1 MKIGLLSHGVKI
13 LKVSTVASI
22 VLGLLVV
29 AFLSFIAIFPST
41 LKDSIQNQLSSHSG
55 LDIEL
60 SGISFGIQEGD
71 LILELNNVDV
81 YTMDNISI
89 ASVDKLKWNIN
100 LSTLYNNIDFNKM
113 FNNFNLANISEDIY
127 RPSAVYIDT
136 LEIYKQPLYDR
147 DVFGVE
153 DIKRLFSSKILK
165 ALYFIQSLKIDK
177 IIVEREQTIEINYV
191 SFTRNGSQLVLTI
204 SGQDLG
210 FESPIPRLDDVD
222 IRATLATDKTDI
234 DNFLTLPV
242 TISNDELTMYGN
254 LKIVSNRDGDF
265 IEYMGYVP
273 TLPVN
278 QLHTFTS
285 ASHIGDEQF
294 SKLKR
299 SFVSGALND
308 VKLNIRSDLS
318 QTKSAQVKLTSS
330 MENVEFLYSKNK
342 GPMKNIYAS
351 LSTDFNNLLVVLDR
365 ANLEDIHVRDAEV
378 RITNLMKSDYMINI
392 DSNLYSNT
400 GQLFN
405 YIKKFDRA
413 EKFTKYLDKFT
424 LTGKVSGTTTLTIP
438 ASGVVE
444 KIQADLNVTDNEL
457 AILDG
462 DLVVDKFSSNIIY
475 KDKQIEVAGNGYI
488 DKIGKINVQIPKS
501 EVNKISIN
509 VTAAV
514 DSQSQE
520 VVEFIRDMRFDDS
533 INKAL
538 DKFTLTGKVSGTTTL
553 TIPASGVVEK
563 IQADLNVTD
572 NELAIL
578 DGDLVVDKFSS
589 NIIYKDK
596 QFSSDGDGFIR
607 GIHFDIMLNPNN
619 FYLNEENSIKIK
631 LVNKTDGAELHVRK
645 HKDNIWLAKLK
656 SKPVSGDA
664 VISLNN
670 EQTPYVE
677 INNLAISSLESFE
690 GDVNI
695 SPNDLPSIR
704 MSVQGIN
711 VNNEEN
717 YVPNFKVNLQSN
729 GDVLVINNLVFEGVG
744 VTNKSLSFNGA
755 WYPGDKTS
763 IMANAKGEMLS
774 EFLNNLYIDEKV
786 QGGKF
791 DFDVRLFCDCPP
803 WKMNYESI
811 KGVLKLKV
819 KEGVFTDKDPSIG
832 RILSLL
838 NIHTLAKRLQLD
850 VSDVVQEGF
859 AYEDI
864 YAEIVIEDSFAKVKH
879 FELNSTSSTIELSG
893 ESDIVNK
900 VYNLDAQV
908 HPSISEAVPAATF
921 LAGGG
926 LMGLGVW
933 LVDQGIFDGKI
944 LDYFIDTVVNFKY
957 KITGKWE
964 NPVVEFMEIN

>member
-1 MKIGLLSHGVKI
+1 V
-13 LKVSTVASI
+13 
-22 VLGLLVV
+22 
-29 AFLSFIAIFPST
+29 
-41 LKDSIQNQLSSHSG
+41 
-55 LDIEL
+55 
-60 SGISFGIQEGD
+60 
-71 LILELNNVDV
+71 
-81 YTMDNISI
+81 
-89 ASVDKLKWNIN
+89 
-100 LSTLYNNIDFNKM
+100 
-113 FNNFNLANISEDIY
+113 
-127 RPSAVYIDT
+127 
-136 LEIYKQPLYDR
+136 
-147 DVFGVE
+147 
-153 DIKRLFSSKILK
+153 
-165 ALYFIQSLKIDK
+165 
-177 IIVEREQTIEINYV
+177 
-191 SFTRNGSQLVLTI
+191 
-204 SGQDLG
+204 
-210 FESPIPRLDDVD
+210 
-222 IRATLATDKTDI
+222 
-234 DNFLTLPV
+234 
-242 TISNDELTMYGN
+242 
-254 LKIVSNRDGDF
+254 
-265 IEYMGYVP
+265 
-273 TLPVN
+273 
-278 QLHTFTS
+278 
-285 ASHIGDEQF
+285 
-294 SKLKR
+294 
-299 SFVSGALND
+299 
-308 VKLNIRSDLS
+308 
-318 QTKSAQVKLTSS
+318 
-330 MENVEFLYSKNK
+330 
-342 GPMKNIYAS
+342 
-351 LSTDFNNLLVVLDR
+351 
-365 ANLEDIHVRDAEV
+365 
-378 RITNLMKSDYMINI
+378 
-392 DSNLYSNT
+392 
-400 GQLFN
+400 
-405 YIKKFDRA
+405 
-413 EKFTKYLDKFT
+413 
-424 LTGKVSGTTTLTIP
+424 
-438 ASGVVE
+438 
-444 KIQADLNVTDNEL
+444 
-457 AILDG
+457 ILDG

-475 KDKQIEVAGNGYI
+475 KDKQIEAAGNGYI

-553 TIPASGVVEK
+553 TIH
-563 IQADLNVTD
+563 LNVTD
-572 NELAIL
+572 NELVIL

-670 EQTPYVE
+670 EEIPYVE
-677 INNLAISSLESFE
+677 INNLAISSLESLE

-786 QGGKF
+786 KGGKF

-803 WKMNYESI
+803 WKMSYESI

-838 NIHTLAKRLQLD
+838 NIHTLAKRLKLD

-879 FELNSTSSTIELSG
+879 FELNSTSSTIKLSG

-933 LVDQGIFDGKI
+933 LVDQGIFDGKV

>member
-330 MENVEFLYSKNK
+330 MENVEFLYSNNK

-413 EKFTKYLDKFT
+413 EKFTKY
-424 LTGKVSGTTTLTIP
+424 
-438 ASGVVE
+438 
-444 KIQADLNVTDNEL
+444 
-457 AILDG
+457 
-462 DLVVDKFSSNIIY
+462 
-475 KDKQIEVAGNGYI
+475 
-488 DKIGKINVQIPKS
+488 
-501 EVNKISIN
+501 
-509 VTAAV
+509 
-514 DSQSQE
+514 
-520 VVEFIRDMRFDDS
+520 
-533 INKAL
+533 L